1 MKNIAL
7 LILAAALL
15 GSCGMMNNSAA
26 SSSSA
31 ATSSTS
37 QSLNPS
43 QAGSQAGSAL
53 AAIYKQYKAEGTYN
67 VKNPTNIAN
76 LMLLLSNCKDLTT
89 EYKNKDYLTSFGT
102 GLIAGSAGLV
112 VEQNAAQVTDYL
124 YQAASTAAQTV
135 GQGTRTG
142 TEQAEST
149 ISKIGNGLQTASQT
163 AGTISSLMSLF
174 GAAK

>member
-26 SSSSA
+26 SSSA